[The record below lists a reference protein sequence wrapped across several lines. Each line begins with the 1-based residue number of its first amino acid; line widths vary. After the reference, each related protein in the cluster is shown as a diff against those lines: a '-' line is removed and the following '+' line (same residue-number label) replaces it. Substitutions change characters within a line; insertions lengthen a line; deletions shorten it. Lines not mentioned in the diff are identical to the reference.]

1 MSKPKNKEEYRQQL
15 ADMFAHVLE
24 EKGVE
29 WHQEWTQSG
38 RNGAPYNIV
47 TGAKYRGSNS
57 FYLSLV
63 ALVNGYHDPRWMTM
77 VQIMDKKGKYHPG
90 QKWHLQA
97 GSKAVWVEYW
107 YPYDTVNQKA
117 VTWEEYRKALS
128 TEGRDENEFR
138 LSTRYTPVSMPA
150 W

>member
-24 EKGVE
+24 EKGLE

-63 ALVNGYHDPRWMTM
+63 ALVNGYQDPRWVTM
-77 VQIMDKKGKYHPG
+77 VQIMDKKGNTT
-90 QKWHLQA
+90 Q
-97 GSKAVWVEYW
+97 
-107 YPYDTVNQKA
+107 
-117 VTWEEYRKALS
+117 
-128 TEGRDENEFR
+128 GRRGTSR
-138 LSTRYTPVSMPA
+138 LAPRRSGWNTGIRMTQPTGRP
-150 W
+150 